1 MKKRILLNYLIGLF
15 VVCVI
20 IILVAGAYTRNVV
33 NDMFYQH
40 QQATSAQV
48 SITLRKYE
56 TFLNSQER
64 SFREQG
70 IQDILEIINLLKDEV
85 RENAPQDLKNIAR
98 RYNLEKLSI
107 INENGNVTN
116 SSSADYTGKNLFI
129 GSIALENSLR
139 NVFSRSVVFSLPVTL
154 DESNGLI
161 CQKFYYSPS
170 GSDFFIEASYNIKKY
185 LESNRLYR
193 FHIIRLKKVFEIVF
207 LSSFLTEMELA
218 GITSG
223 KVWSLLNDGREIHL
237 PPEIIQELLG
247 EGKVIIDRGNDRMVY
262 QIISSKNNE
271 RSIFGNIPVIMIL
284 KYDISM
290 FKTHTSHLIIFLVC
304 VIVAV
309 MIAAFVVFSIYFD
322 KIYISRMLNINSCL
336 KEITRGDYDV
346 KVKVVGSDE
355 VSVIGANI
363 NRMAEQIRKRENDLR
378 ESETRFRSI
387 FENTPLGIVVLDL
400 NRQIKYYNQA
410 LINILGYSKDELKG
424 SDCLSIIAPESRNL
438 ALENL
443 LRLSKGAIDFYKD
456 DRKLLRKDRS
466 VILADIIVASIKDKD
481 DQPANI
487 IIMVNDITEK
497 TVIEQQLIQAQ
508 KLEAVGKLASGVAH
522 DFNNLLQVILGY
534 GKIMTKHL
542 NAAPEGKEA
551 WEHISD
557 AGKRARNLVKQL
569 LAFGRPASSAN
580 FINIAPDKFLCS
592 FSQMISKMLSDK
604 INVEFVANADL
615 PEIKGDLTQLE
626 QVMLNLCVNARDAM
640 PDGGTITLSTERI
653 EVDTLFAAQTPGAI
667 PGDYVRFCV
676 ADTGEGM
683 EDEVKAHIFEPFYS
697 TKEFGKGSGIGLASV
712 HTIVKGHKGFIV
724 VDSETGG
731 GSCFNIFIP
740 VTGKD
745 DDGKNKDDAE
755 ELPQDLNGSGEML
768 LLCEDE
774 EQVRNLGEII
784 LNDAG
789 YQILCAE
796 DGDKAVELFDK
807 FGSRLSLVILD
818 MIMPGKS
825 GREVFKYIRAQDPD
839 IPILFTTG
847 YSEEML
853 NGEFGDNVIQ
863 KPYREEKLLRKIK
876 KMISSR
882 ENPDADKDISAI

>member
-1 MKKRILLNYLIGLF
+1 
-15 VVCVI
+15 
-20 IILVAGAYTRNVV
+20 
-33 NDMFYQH
+33 MFYQH

-70 IQDILEIINLLKDEV
+70 IQDILEISGQLEENV
-85 RENAPQDLKNIAR
+85 RENSSQNLKNIVR

-107 INENGNVTN
+107 INENGNVIN
-116 SSSADYTGKNLFI
+116 SSSADYIGRNLFVS
-129 GSIALENSLR
+129 SITLENSLR
-139 NVFSRSVVFSLPVTL
+139 NVFSRSIVFSLPVAL
-154 DESNGLI
+154 DEANGQI

-170 GSDFFIEASYNIKKY
+170 GCNFFIEASYNIKKY

-207 LSSFLTEMELA
+207 LSSFLTELELA
-218 GITSG
+218 GITSD
-223 KVWSLLNDGREIHL
+223 KVWSLLTDGREIHL
-237 PPEIIQELLG
+237 QPEIIQELLKD
-247 EGKVIIDRGNDRMVY
+247 GKVTIDRGNDRMVY

-271 RSIFGNIPVIMIL
+271 KSIFGNIPVIMIL

-304 VIVAV
+304 VIIAV

-322 KIYISRMLNINSCL
+322 RIYISRMLNINSCL
-336 KEITRGDYDV
+336 QEITRGHYDV

-363 NRMAEQIRKRENDLR
+363 NRMTEQIRKRENDLR

-410 LINILGYSKDELKG
+410 LVNILGYSKDELKG
-424 SDCLSIIAPESRNL
+424 CDCLSIIAPESRNQ
-438 ALENL
+438 ALESL
-443 LRLSKGAIDFYKD
+443 LRLSKGVMDFYKN
-456 DRKLLRKDRS
+456 DRKLIRKDRS

-542 NAAPEGKEA
+542 TAAQEGKEA
-551 WEHISD
+551 WDHIAE

-580 FINIAPDKFLCS
+580 FTNIAPDKFLRS

-604 INVEFVANADL
+604 INVEFVASSDL

-640 PDGGTITLSTERI
+640 PDGGTITLSTEHI
-653 EVDTLFAAQTPGAI
+653 EADAFFTAQTPGAI
-667 PGDYVRFCV
+667 PGDYVKFCV
-676 ADTGEGM
+676 TDTGEGM
-683 EDEVKAHIFEPFYS
+683 DTEVKAHIFEPFYS

-712 HTIVKGHKGFIV
+712 HTIVKGHKGFII
-724 VDSETGG
+724 VDSEPGG

-740 VTGKD
+740 VAGKD
-745 DDGKNKDDAE
+745 EAGKSKDEINDQ
-755 ELPQDLNGSGEML
+755 LPHNLNGSGEML

-796 DGDKAVELFDK
+796 DGDKAIELFNK
-807 FGSRLSLVILD
+807 FGSRLSLIILD

-825 GREVFKYIRAQDPD
+825 GREVFKYIREQDPD

-847 YSEEML
+847 YSKEML

-863 KPYREEKLLRKIK
+863 KPYHEEQLLRKIK
-876 KMISSR
+876 KMIGSR
-882 ENPDADKDISAI
+882 EK